1 MHLTVRQLEI
11 LIAAADAATFSE
23 AARNLGISQPSLSEA
38 VRRMESEI
46 GATLFDRNTRSVTLS
61 ADGRH
66 TVAIAREVVREFRLG
81 LESIAD
87 RSRTRRARV
96 TVAALPSIA
105 CAVLPTAM
113 QRLLRDHPSTEI
125 ALHDVL
131 HERAIGLVTDGVAD
145 LALTVRPASLDGLD
159 FIELGADVLHLV
171 CRRDHALASKRRL
184 VWRDLAGQPFV
195 ALARTSSVRRLT
207 DAAFVHAGVTIEP
220 TYETEQIPSAAALVE
235 AGLGVTALPGLTL
248 AMIKGAALAVRP
260 LGSPLMRRQI
270 GIATL
275 AGRARS
281 AAVTSL
287 IVQMERCFAR
297 AQDQRRS
304 VATVGPPRR

>member
-11 LIAAADAATFSE
+11 LIAAADAATFSK

-38 VRRMESEI
+38 VRRLEI
-46 GATLFDRNTRSVTLS
+46 ELGTTLFDRHTRSIALT

-66 TVAIAREVVREFRLG
+66 TVAIAREILREFRLG

-87 RSRTRRARV
+87 RSRARRGRV
-96 TVAALPSIA
+96 TVAALPSVA
-105 CAVLPTAM
+105 CAVLPAAV
-113 QRLLRDHPSTEI
+113 QRLLRDHPGTEI

-131 HERAIGLVTDGVAD
+131 HERAIALVIDGIAD

-171 CRRDHALASKRRL
+171 CRHDHFLASKRRPM
-184 VWRDLAGQPFV
+184 WRDIAGQPFV

-248 AMIKGAALAVRP
+248 AMVKGAALAVRP
-260 LGSPLMRRQI
+260 LSGPQLRRQI

-275 AGRARS
+275 AGRVRS
-281 AAVTSL
+281 AAAASL
-287 IVQMERCFAR
+287 IAEIDRCFTKA
-297 AQDQRRS
+297 AGQRRLPS
-304 VATVGPPRR
+304 TVAPPRR

>member
-38 VRRMESEI
+38 VRRMEGEI
-46 GATLFDRNTRSVTLS
+46 GTRLFNRHTRAVALS

-66 TVAIAREVVREFRLG
+66 TVAIAREILREFRLG

-87 RSRTRRARV
+87 RSRARRARV
-96 TVAALPSIA
+96 TVAALPSVA
-105 CAVLPTAM
+105 CAVLPAAV
-113 QRLLRDHPSTEI
+113 QRLLREHPGTEI

-131 HERAIGLVTDGVAD
+131 HERAIALVTDGVAD

-159 FIELGADVLHLV
+159 FVELGADVLHLV
-171 CRRDHALASKRRL
+171 CRRDHALASKRRPA
-184 VWRDLAGQPFV
+184 WRDIAGQPFV

-220 TYETEQIPSAAALVE
+220 AYEAEQIPSAAALVE

-248 AMIKGAALAVRP
+248 SMVRSAGIAVRP
-260 LGSPLMRRQI
+260 LGDPLMRRQI

-275 AGRARS
+275 AGRTMS
-281 AAVTSL
+281 AAAASL
-287 IVQMERCFAR
+287 IAHLGKCFAM
-297 AQDQRRS
+297 AAS
-304 VATVGPPRR
+304 KPRLLEARD

>member
-38 VRRMESEI
+38 VRRMEDEI
-46 GATLFDRNTRSVTLS
+46 GTRLFDRHTRSVALS

-66 TVAIAREVVREFRLG
+66 TVAIAREILREFRLG

-87 RSRTRRARV
+87 RSRARRARV

-105 CAVLPTAM
+105 CAVLPAAV
-113 QRLLRDHPSTEI
+113 QGLLRDHPGTEI

-131 HERAIGLVTDGVAD
+131 HERAIALVTDGVAD

-171 CRRDHALASKRRL
+171 CRRDHALASKRRSI
-184 VWRDLAGQPFV
+184 WRDIAGQPFV

-207 DAAFVHAGVTIEP
+207 DAAFVHARVTIEP
-220 TYETEQIPSAAALVE
+220 TYEAEQIPSAAALVE

-248 AMIKGAALAVRP
+248 SMVNSAGIAVRP
-260 LGSPLMRRQI
+260 LGDPLMRRQI

-281 AAVTSL
+281 AAAASL
-287 IVQMERCFAR
+287 IAHVDRCFAMAASR
-297 AQDQRRS
+297 
-304 VATVGPPRR
+304 PRLQEARD

>member
-11 LIAAADAATFSE
+11 LVAAADAATFSE

-38 VRRMESEI
+38 VRRMEGEI
-46 GATLFDRNTRSVTLS
+46 GTRLFDRNTRSVALS

-66 TVAIAREVVREFRLG
+66 TVAIAREILREFRLG

-96 TVAALPSIA
+96 TIAALPSIA
-105 CAVLPTAM
+105 CAVLPAAM
-113 QRLLRDHPSTEI
+113 QRLLRDHPGTEI

-131 HERAIGLVTDGVAD
+131 HERAIVLVTEGVAD

-171 CRRDHALASKRRL
+171 CRHDHALASKRRST
-184 VWRDLAGQPFV
+184 WRDIAGQPFV

-207 DAAFVHAGVTIEP
+207 DAAFVHAGVDHRADLRGGADP
-220 TYETEQIPSAAALVE
+220 VGGGSGRGRARRY
-235 AGLGVTALPGLTL
+235 
-248 AMIKGAALAVRP
+248 GAARTDAVDGEERGIVVRP
-260 LGSPLMRRQI
+260 LGDPLMRRQI

-281 AAVTSL
+281 AAAASL
-287 IVQMERCFAR
+287 IAHWAGALPWLR
-297 AQDQRRS
+297 ASHGSWKPAMSLQ
-304 VATVGPPRR
+304 A